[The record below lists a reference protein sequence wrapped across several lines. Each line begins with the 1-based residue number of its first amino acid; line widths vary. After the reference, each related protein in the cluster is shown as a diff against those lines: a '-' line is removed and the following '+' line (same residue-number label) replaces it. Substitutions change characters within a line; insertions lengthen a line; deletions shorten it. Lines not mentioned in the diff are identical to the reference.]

1 MGGRVLI
8 AFVGL
13 VAWTMQL
20 AGQTPAAVRNHATD
34 LIRGGKP
41 VEAIAILEDA
51 VAKAPSDTRA
61 RNLLGIALSGAG
73 RHEAAIEQFRLGL
86 KEDPRFVAALKN
98 MPMDELQMSRGF

>member
-13 VAWTMQL
+13 VGGTMQL
-20 AGQTPAAVRNHATD
+20 AGQTPAAVRNQATD

-51 VAKAPSDTRA
+51 VVKAPQMHATCWDCWGGGTK
-61 RNLLGIALSGAG
+61 L
-73 RHEAAIEQFRLGL
+73 IEQFGCLNRSA
-86 KEDPRFVAALKN
+86 VCAAVKN
-98 MPMDELQMSRGF
+98 I

>member
-13 VAWTMQL
+13 VVGTMEL
-20 AGQTPAAVRNHATD
+20 AGQTPAALRNQATE
-34 LIRGGKP
+34 LIRAGKP

-51 VAKAPSDTRA
+51 VAKAPTDARA

-73 RHEAAIEQFRLGL
+73 RHEAAIGQFRLVL
-86 KEDPRFVAALKN
+86 KQDRAKHGNVGE
-98 MPMDELQMSRGF
+98 

>member
-13 VAWTMQL
+13 VAATMQL
-20 AGQTPAAVRNHATD
+20 AGQTPAAVRNQAAE
-34 LIRGGKP
+34 LIRAGKP

-51 VAKAPSDTRA
+51 VAQAPTATRA

-73 RHEAAIEQFRLGL
+73 RHEAAIEQFRLVL
-86 KEDPRFVAALKN
+86 QQDPRFVAA
-98 MPMDELQMSRGF
+98 M